1 MVLEVMEEAKGEMAV
16 KEEETEE
23 EKAAAKVEVEGKAAT
38 MVVEEAKAVE
48 EAAEAAVDGEEEMDQ
63 SCTALPCSPRFRR
76 TYDTYPPMG
85 ATDL

>member
-1 MVLEVMEEAKGEMAV
+1 MAVMVAAARGEAGGLVEEAEATAG
-16 KEEETEE
+16 
-23 EKAAAKVEVEGKAAT
+23 KAAAA
-38 MVVEEAKAVE
+38 E

-63 SCTALPCSPRFRR
+63 SCTALPCSLRFRR